1 MNARDELAS
10 IIQHEYGNAVYGK
23 RLSDCYTAP
32 ADAILAAGYRKPR
45 TITDRAGLSSLPD
58 GSILMSGDRI
68 AQYKGAIWRVSHGMV
83 TRVGRELEGV
93 TPFGYFVDP
102 IPATVLHEPGADE

>member
-32 ADAILAAGYRKPR
+32 ADAILAAGYRKPEPEPDWDSVAAR
-45 TITDRAGLSSLPD
+45 DDLIRMLNESRDIPGSVGLPRFAVNMLLD
-58 GSILMSGDRI
+58 KI
-68 AQYKGAIWRVSHGMV
+68 AEAES
-83 TRVGRELEGV
+83 
-93 TPFGYFVDP
+93 
-102 IPATVLHEPGADE
+102 